1 MVKGD
6 SDKMYLLIQ
15 TILTHTCII
24 HLYDNPKL
32 ESVKANKELDPN
44 EVILVIINFWHYHII
59 IIIIS
64 YLFDEKICI

>member
-1 MVKGD
+1 M
-6 SDKMYLLIQ
+6 
-15 TILTHTCII
+15 H
-24 HLYDNPKL
+24 HYDNPKL
-32 ESVKANKELDPN
+32 KSVKVNNELDPN